1 MTTPAVD
8 PSDLARLTGSDGPF
22 LSAYIPS
29 AEQWQLVRK
38 EVAEAGAPE
47 SALAL
52 VDQAVASETFGDDT
66 LALVTNGDHVLFEQ
80 HIDESLV
87 YGRATWAPIADLVP
101 ILKARQSNH
110 PSVATSDDPVEIA
123 TAVAEDTVGCLEA
136 FKVRMETARDSV
148 TDGIHET
155 VEAISNAKV
164 DVLLVRDD
172 RDERHNITPEDAAV
186 VDMLVRDA
194 ILTGATVRV
203 VPTNGPIS
211 EGVGALLRN

>member
-1 MTTPAVD
+1 M
-8 PSDLARLTGSDGPF
+8 
-22 LSAYIPS
+22 SAYLPS
-29 AEQWQLVRK
+29 AEQWWLVRGD
-38 EVAEAGAPE
+38 VAQAGAPE

-52 VDQAVASETFGDDT
+52 IDHAVAHEDFGDDT
-66 LALVTNGDHVLFEQ
+66 LAVVTNSDHVLFEE
-80 HIDESLV
+80 HIDEAFV
-87 YGRATWAPIADLVP
+87 YGRASWAPIADLVP
-101 ILKARQSNH
+101 IIKARQSNH
-110 PSVATSDDPVEIA
+110 PSVATSDDPVDVA

-155 VEAISNAKV
+155 VEAITNAKV

-203 VPTNGPIS
+203 IPTNGPIS